1 MLAPWKKSDDKLD
14 SLLKRRGITSST
26 KVCRVKA
33 MLFPVVIFGC
43 ESWTIKKAESQRIN
57 ALELWCWWR
66 LLRFPWTARR
76 SNQTILKE
84 INSKQSL
91 EEVLLKLKLQ
101 YSWPPDGK
109 SQLTRKDT
117 NAGKDWGQEEKGVM
131 EDEMVGWHH
140 WLIVHESKHSLGD
153 SESQGMPACYKSMGC
168 KELGMK
174 EQLNWKTTTRK
185 QNWNIFTFSLYL
197 IPPEIANSVS
207 SSFFR

>member
-1 MLAPWKKSDDKLD
+1 MLAPWKKSYDKLD

-140 WLIVHESKHSLGD
+140 WLIVHESKHCLGD
-153 SESQGMPACYKSMGC
+153 SESQGMPACYKSKGLQRAGHEGAP
-168 KELGMK
+168 ELK
-174 EQLNWKTTTRK
+174 DNNKKAKLKHFP
-185 QNWNIFTFSLYL
+185 IFSLPYPSRDCKL
-197 IPPEIANSVS
+197 C
-207 SSFFR
+207 FQ